1 MVEPGID
8 IITSTHGMLNIGRK
22 LLIEETKYVWC
33 IIKQTKKQM
42 TFSAKYSKTGE
53 VMAVN
58 LALITIVTAP
68 DSSYFQ
74 PVKKLSEI

>member
-1 MVEPGID
+1 
-8 IITSTHGMLNIGRK
+8 MLNIGPK

-42 TFSAKYSKTGE
+42 TFSAKYSTTGK
-53 VMAVN
+53 VVAVN
-58 LALITIVTAP
+58 LALITVVNAP

-74 PVKKLSEI
+74 PVKKLSEM